1 MRIRRVPGGSS
12 MRLAVALA
20 VVAALTMA
28 LLIAAPSKAPAADQ
42 QPIQLSKPNAGNTAI
57 QLLGKRASSRDFS
70 AQPLSAEVLSNLLWA
85 AWGIN
90 RPDGHR
96 TAPSANNR
104 QDIDVYAVLPD
115 GVYLYDAEAHQLKP
129 VAGGDLRALTGGQP
143 FVKDAPLNLVYV
155 SDYAR
160 LKGVTDEERVFYS
173 GAHTGFVAENVY
185 LYCASE
191 GLATV
196 VRAMVDKPALAKAL
210 KLKAD
215 QHITLCQTVGYPRKR

>member
-1 MRIRRVPGGSS
+1 MTMRRVPGGSS
-12 MRLAVALA
+12 MRSVAVLAAVAFLAVAPFI
-20 VVAALTMA
+20 VA
-28 LLIAAPSKAPAADQ
+28 PPKAPAADQ
-42 QPIQLSKPNAGNTAI
+42 QPIQLSKPNAGSTAI
-57 QLLGKRASSRDFS
+57 QLLKKRASSRDFS
-70 AQPLSAEVLSNLLWA
+70 AQPLSAEVLSSLLWA

-115 GVYLYDAEAHQLKP
+115 GAYLYDADAHQLKP
-129 VAGGDLRALTGGQP
+129 VAGGDLRALTGSQP

-160 LKGVTDEERVFYS
+160 LKGLTDEMRVFYS
-173 GAHTGFVAENVY
+173 GAHTGFVAENAY

-196 VRAMVDKPALAKAL
+196 VRAMVDAPALAKAL
-210 KLKAD
+210 KLRAD
-215 QHITLCQTVGYPRKR
+215 QHITLCQTVGYPKKN